1 MALTVFAA
9 LVIYLT
15 HVSRVDIERREISN
29 AAPIIVIMSSPFLTE
44 LCFKDR
50 AAGLIAVFVPM
61 LIISLRLEIGRAHV

>member
-44 LCFKDR
+44 L
-50 AAGLIAVFVPM
+50 
-61 LIISLRLEIGRAHV
+61 